1 MNNKI
6 AVIAAHPDDEV
17 LGCGGAISRFI
28 SEGKEVHV
36 LLMTDGV
43 SARDVL
49 DPGGDVTSRNLAS
62 LNANRL
68 LGTTSVRHLNFPD
81 NQMDSISRLLVIKE
95 IEAFIFLHK
104 QLIVFT
110 HHCGDVN
117 IDHRVTHDAVIAA
130 CRPQPGFCVKELY
143 FFEVLSS
150 TEWQTPDYGR
160 VFGPNF
166 FVDVSKH
173 YLSKINALKEYDHEL
188 RSYPHPR
195 SLEAV
200 DAQLKLR
207 GSSVGVD
214 RAEAFVVGRF
224 IL

>member
-17 LGCGGAISRFI
+17 LGCGGAIARFI
-28 SEGKEVHV
+28 CEGKEVHI
-36 LLMTDGV
+36 LFMTDGV
-43 SARDVL
+43 GARDIS

-68 LGTTSVRHLNFPD
+68 LGTTSVQHLNFPD
-81 NQMDSISRLLVIKE
+81 NQMDSVSRLSVIKE

-104 QLIVFT
+104 PMVVFT

-117 IDHRVTHDAVIAA
+117 IDHRITHDAVIAA
-130 CRPQPGFCVKELY
+130 CRPQPGFFVKELY

-160 VFGPNF
+160 VFCPSF

-173 YLSKINALKEYDHEL
+173 YLNKIDALKKYDYEL
-188 RSYPHPR
+188 KSYPHPR

-200 DAQLKLR
+200 DAQLKVR

-214 RAEAFVVGRF
+214 RAEAFVVGRL